1 MNSQLEKTLEAQTNA
16 LEASTVALW
25 VCIALA
31 IVSVIFAL
39 TRYGAIVQA
48 QKAAQ
53 TKKGKGKKQPQV
65 GMAKVTQKQLAWS
78 GVVAAIFFVL
88 AIILLTI
95 SH

>member
-1 MNSQLEKTLEAQTNA
+1 MNSHLEKTLEAQTTA

-53 TKKGKGKKQPQV
+53 KKGKGKKQQQV
-65 GMAKVTQKQLAWS
+65 GMAKVTQKQLAWA